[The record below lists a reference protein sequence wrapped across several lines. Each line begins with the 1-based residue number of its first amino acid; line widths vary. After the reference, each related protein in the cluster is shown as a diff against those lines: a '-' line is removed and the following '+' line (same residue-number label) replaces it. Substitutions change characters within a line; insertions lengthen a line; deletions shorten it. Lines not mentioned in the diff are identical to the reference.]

1 MIDKGCTSFFVLLF
15 ISHINKKTMESDCE
29 STAGIVENEQ
39 IPEIEQQQQG
49 YGQEIKVESEDT
61 MMKPPLD
68 ASMNGQSSE
77 TPQPP
82 PAYHPGYQPPPS
94 NQPGYYQPPPTNQP
108 GYYQPP
114 QTNQPGY
121 YQPPPQQYMIN
132 GQSYDYSNVG
142 NPGQNYAGPGQPQ
155 MIYVTTPDTLGHHSH
170 HHHHD
175 DHAKGLVIFAWIW
188 AVVAFC
194 TGGLCCSI
202 PACIFASSKQYKQS
216 IIVSTIGIIVGVTAL
231 IVFFTVGFY

>member
-1 MIDKGCTSFFVLLF
+1 MD
-15 ISHINKKTMESDCE
+15 SDCE
-29 STAGIVENEQ
+29 STAGIVENEE
-39 IPEIEQQQQG
+39 IPEIEQQQQEQG
-49 YGQEIKVESEDT
+49 YGQEIKEEPEDT
-61 MMKPPLD
+61 MMKPPPD
-68 ASMNGQSSE
+68 ASVNGQSSE

-94 NQPGYYQPPPTNQP
+94 NQPGYYQPPP
-108 GYYQPP
+108 
-114 QTNQPGY
+114 
-121 YQPPPQQYMIN
+121 QQYMIN

-142 NPGQNYAGPGQPQ
+142 NPGQNYTGPGQPQ
-155 MIYVTTPDTLGHHSH
+155 VIYVTTPDTLGHHSH